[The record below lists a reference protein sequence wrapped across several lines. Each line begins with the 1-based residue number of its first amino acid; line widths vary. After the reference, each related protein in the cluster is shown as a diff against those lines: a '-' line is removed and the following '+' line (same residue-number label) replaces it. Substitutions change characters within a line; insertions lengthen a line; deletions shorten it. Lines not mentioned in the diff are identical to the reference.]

1 MWRKKIL
8 SPTKQFS
15 GGPMATKKGP
25 IESEKYNESPVIPG
39 NKKVWFLNGD
49 LVRIHHYN
57 HSNGIMSVYNITKD
71 QIESCL
77 ISEFKNKRERAYTV
91 GQTAD
96 LVNRHKKYMP
106 SLMKRGVI
114 PFPMG
119 SQKGGAR
126 GFQVRS
132 YYSESQVKE
141 IRDILASYH
150 IGRPRKD
157 KLITNDITPSKQEL
171 TRRMGDGI
179 LTYRRTEDGR
189 FVPIWNESI

>member
-1 MWRKKIL
+1 
-8 SPTKQFS
+8 
-15 GGPMATKKGP
+15 MAIKKGT
-25 IESEKYNESPVIPG
+25 IESEKYNESPVIQG

-57 HSNGIMSVYNITKD
+57 HSNGIMSVYNINKD

-91 GQTAD
+91 GQTAE

-106 SLMKRGVI
+106 SLMKRGII
-114 PFPMG
+114 PFPTG

-132 YYSESQVKE
+132 YYSESQVRA

-179 LTYRRTEDGR
+179 LTYTRTEDGR

>member
-1 MWRKKIL
+1 MVTRKGK
-8 SPTKQFS
+8 
-15 GGPMATKKGP
+15 
-25 IESEKYNESPVIPG
+25 IESEGYNQSSVIPG

-49 LVRIHHYN
+49 LVRVHHLN
-57 HSNGIMSVYNITKD
+57 RSNGIMSVYNITKD

-77 ISEFKNKRERAYTV
+77 ISDFKKNRERAYTV
-91 GQTAD
+91 GQTAE

-106 SLMKRGVI
+106 RLMNKGVI

-132 YYSESQVKE
+132 YYSESQVRQ
-141 IRDILASYH
+141 IRDILATYH

-157 KLITNDITPSKQEL
+157 KLITNDITPSSQEL

-179 LTYRRTEDGR
+179 ITYTRTEDGR
-189 FVPIWNESI
+189 FIPIWGESI

>member
-1 MWRKKIL
+1 MV
-8 SPTKQFS
+8 
-15 GGPMATKKGP
+15 TKKGT
-25 IESEKYNESPVIPG
+25 IESEGYNLKPVIPG

-49 LVRIHHYN
+49 LVRIHHLN
-57 HSNGIMSVYNITKD
+57 KSNGIMSVYNITKG

-77 ISEFKNKRERAYTV
+77 INDFRNKKERAYTV

-96 LVNRHKKYMP
+96 LVNRHKKYLP
-106 SLMKRGVI
+106 DLMKRGVI

-132 YYSESQVKE
+132 YYSESQVKA
-141 IRDILASYH
+141 IRDILATYH

-157 KLITNDITPSKQEL
+157 KLITNDITPSKAEL

-179 LTYRRTEDGR
+179 LTYTKTEYGR
-189 FVPIWNESI
+189 FVPIWNETI